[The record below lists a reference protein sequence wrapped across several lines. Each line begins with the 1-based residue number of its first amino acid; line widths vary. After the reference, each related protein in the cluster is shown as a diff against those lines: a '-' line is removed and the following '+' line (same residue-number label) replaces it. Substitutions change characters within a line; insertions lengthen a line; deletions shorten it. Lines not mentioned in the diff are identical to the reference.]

1 MTSHRNI
8 VFSITLLTVAA
19 ATMFYGV
26 STIHKTNK
34 SYTSFPEQ
42 QPFDRPSADN
52 QTINTNYSTKQL
64 SISQQHRISHKAMQ
78 SSQRSYSPHSL
89 YQHSSAMTASS
100 CVAVPLQPSTNNI
113 TVNKGQSSMSE
124 RTYSLVLPSLQRGS
138 IIAGTPSAAPY
149 LAVAS
154 TPQSS
159 TPLVQYAP
167 VIGGGIGSVWQQWL
181 DEYYATGATDLSG
194 LEAWWYEQY
203 GDGYT
208 PDIYTDFAQWAVPL
222 NDANAFCILL
232 AITYLLWITMKRAI
246 L

>member
-1 MTSHRNI
+1 MTLHRNI

-26 STIHKTNK
+26 STIHETNNN
-34 SYTSFPEQ
+34 YTCFPEQ
-42 QPFDRPSADN
+42 QQFVRPPADN
-52 QTINTNYSTKQL
+52 QTVYTNYSTKQL

-78 SSQRSYSPHSL
+78 SSQRSSSPHSL

-113 TVNKGQSSMSE
+113 TTDKGHSSMSE

-138 IIAGTPSAAPY
+138 IIAGTPSVAPY

-154 TPQSS
+154 TPQSA

-167 VIGGGIGSVWQQWL
+167 VIGEVQVLYGSNGSMSIMLRAQQISQAWKHGG
-181 DEYYATGATDLSG
+181 TNNMATDIRPTSIMTSPNG
-194 LEAWWYEQY
+194 LYHSKMP
-203 GDGYT
+203 T
-208 PDIYTDFAQWAVPL
+208 PFVYYWQ
-222 NDANAFCILL
+222 
-232 AITYLLWITMKRAI
+232 
-246 L
+246 